1 MRFARLLVALGG
13 RQPCPPI
20 EGRIVRC
27 VTVHQGTIQVSDRL
41 EPVAPPGEVIIRPR
55 VGGICATDLEI
66 VKGYSGFSGV
76 LGHEF
81 VGVVASRGSGLEGR
95 RVVGDINCVCGKCDL
110 CGSGLSSH
118 CRKRTVL
125 GILGRDGV
133 FAEAFALP
141 ERNCYEVPDELPDEE
156 AVFAEPLAAALQ
168 VLRQVKI
175 EAKTNVVVLG
185 TGRLGMLVCQVLT
198 KTGCKLVGVG
208 RNRRTLD
215 LLDRKRVRGLHVDEF
230 NPRGETDVV
239 VECTGSPDGLAL
251 ALRAVRP
258 RGTIVL
264 KSTYHDRPGEDLSPI
279 VVNEVT
285 VLGSRCGSIPD
296 ALRALVRRE
305 IDVTGMVTRTFRLE
319 DAAAAFEAAA
329 EPEHLKVLL
338 KIGVP

>member
-1 MRFARLLVALGG
+1 M
-13 RQPCPPI
+13 
-20 EGRIVRC
+20 RC
-27 VTVHQGTIQVSDRL
+27 VIVQQGAVQIGDRP
-41 EPVAPPGEVIIRPR
+41 EPVPSPGEVIIRPR
-55 VGGICATDLEI
+55 VAGLCATDLEI
-66 VKGYSGFSGV
+66 VKGYSGFAGV

-81 VGVVASRGSGLEGR
+81 VGVVASRGSKLDGR
-95 RVVGDINCVCGKCDL
+95 RVVGEINCVCGKCDL
-110 CGSGLSSH
+110 CGSGLSNH

-125 GILGRDGV
+125 GIVGRDGA

-141 ERNCYEVPDELPDEE
+141 ERNCHEVPEGLPDEE
-156 AVFAEPLAAALQ
+156 AVFAEPLAAAMQ

-175 EAKTNVVVLG
+175 ESKTNVVVLG
-185 TGRLGMLVCQVLT
+185 TGRLGILICQVLA

-215 LLDRKRVRGLHVDEF
+215 LLDRKRIRCVHVDEF
-230 NPRGETDVV
+230 DPRAEVDVV
-239 VECTGSPDGLAL
+239 VECTGAADGLGL

-264 KSTYHDRPGEDLSPI
+264 KSTYQERPSIDLSPI

-296 ALRALVRRE
+296 ALRALARRE
-305 IDVTGMVTRTFRLE
+305 VDVTGMVTRTFRLE
-319 DAAAAFEAAA
+319 DAAAAFAAA
-329 EPEHLKVLL
+329 AGPEQLKVLL